1 MKKRM
6 EKSSEPDARVRIHRV
21 CLVFIRILVL
31 FLTDA
36 NQNEF
41 VKSLTTNLRNLR
53 KIAEDRLKFYGY
65 HDVIQDYSDDED
77 DDYMARRT
85 KKRKAAYL
93 SL

>member
-1 MKKRM
+1 M
-6 EKSSEPDARVRIHRV
+6 SSLYF
-21 CLVFIRILVL
+21 LVT
-31 FLTDA
+31 FLTDV

-53 KIAEDRLKFYGY
+53 KVAENRLKFHGY
-65 HDVIQDYSDDED
+65 HEVVQDYSDDED

-85 KKRKAAYL
+85 KKRKATYL

>member
-1 MKKRM
+1 M
-6 EKSSEPDARVRIHRV
+6 SSLYF
-21 CLVFIRILVL
+21 LVTL
-31 FLTDA
+31 LTDV

-53 KIAEDRLKFYGY
+53 KVAENRLKFYGY
-65 HDVIQDYSDDED
+65 HEVVQDYSDDED

-85 KKRKAAYL
+85 KKRKATYL

>member
-1 MKKRM
+1 MFL
-6 EKSSEPDARVRIHRV
+6 SLYIF
-21 CLVFIRILVL
+21 LVTI
-31 FLTDA
+31 LTDV

-53 KIAEDRLKFYGY
+53 KVADNRLKFYGY
-65 HDVIQDYSDDED
+65 HDIIQDCSDDED

-85 KKRKAAYL
+85 KKRKTAYV

>member
-1 MKKRM
+1 ML
-6 EKSSEPDARVRIHRV
+6 EYGFTECVW
-21 CLVFIRILVL
+21 VFIFLVTY
-31 FLTDA
+31 LTDV

-53 KIAEDRLKFYGY
+53 KIAENRLKFYGY
-65 HDVIQDYSDDED
+65 HEVDQDYSDDED

>member
-1 MKKRM
+1 M
-6 EKSSEPDARVRIHRV
+6 
-21 CLVFIRILVL
+21 CLVLHIFGHI
-31 FLTDA
+31 LTDI

-53 KIAEDRLKFYGY
+53 KVAENRLKFYGY
-65 HDVIQDYSDDED
+65 HDVVQDYSDDED

-85 KKRKAAYL
+85 KKRKAYI